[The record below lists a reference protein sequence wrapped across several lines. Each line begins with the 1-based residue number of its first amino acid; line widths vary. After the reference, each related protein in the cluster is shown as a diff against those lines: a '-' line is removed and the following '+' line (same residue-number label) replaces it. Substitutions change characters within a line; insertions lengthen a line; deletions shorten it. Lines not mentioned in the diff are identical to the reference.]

1 MLDEL
6 KKNIVVAVAVVC
18 IGVIM
23 VVALALGHD
32 TGLIYTGVG
41 VIAGLAGYHINQNP
55 PASKP

>member
-6 KKNIVVAVAVVC
+6 KRNIVVAVAVVS
-18 IGVIM
+18 IAAIM
-23 VVALALGHD
+23 VVALVLGHD

-55 PASKP
+55 PATKV